1 MPALEMTN
9 PAALPA
15 DWRDFLALTKPRVM
29 SLVVFTGL
37 CGLLAAPELPPLVLG
52 FTAILCIALGA
63 GACGALNQWYEADLD
78 AQDAA
83 HRQAPA
89 SRRAGWTAQA
99 ALHFGVGLGA
109 FSVLLMGLATN
120 WLAAVLLAASILFYV
135 LVYTVWLKP
144 RTAQNIVIG
153 GAAGA
158 FPPLIGWVAATG
170 HFAALPLLLF
180 AIIFLWTPPHFWALS
195 LFVRSD
201 YAAAGI
207 PMLPVVAG
215 VEQHAP
221 ADFPLQPA
229 DGRRGGRAMA
239 ARPDRPDLWR
249 ARGDPQRRYSVMLA
263 ARVLANRATEPA
275 RMAPRSICSAIRCFY
290 LFALFTRRSSPTA
303 GCRGEARGRTDPQR
317 QRDRA
322 RIMALLLGAF
332 VVLLF
337 FITIAKTGMNW

>member
-1 MPALEMTN
+1 MPAIELTN

-15 DWRDFLALTKPRVM
+15 DWRDILALTKPRVM
-29 SLVVFTGL
+29 SLVVFSGL
-37 CGLLAAPELPPLVLG
+37 CGLLVAPVMPPAVLG

-63 GACGALNQWYEADLD
+63 GACGALNQWYEADID
-78 AQDAA
+78 AKMRRSAK
-83 HRQAPA
+83 RPLPA
-89 SRRAGWTAQA
+89 GRMDRES
-99 ALHFGVGLGA
+99 ALHFGVGLGF

-120 WLAAVLLAASILFYV
+120 WLAATLLAASILFYL

-170 HFAALPLLLF
+170 QVSALPVLLF

-215 VEQHAP
+215 VQNT
-221 ADFPLQPA
+221 
-229 DGRRGGRAMA
+229 RRQIFLYSLPMA
-239 ARPDRPDLWR
+239 AAAVAPWPLGL
-249 ARGDPQRRYSVMLA
+249 AGPIYGACAAVLSFVFLVLA
-263 ARVLANRATEPA
+263 ARVFASRATEP
-275 RMAPRSICSAIRCFY
+275 RQMESEKHLFGYSVFY
-290 LFALFTRRSSPTA
+290 LFALFA
-303 GCRGEARGRTDPQR
+303 VLVA
-317 QRDRA
+317 DRWLA
-322 RIMALLLGAF
+322 
-332 VVLLF
+332 
-337 FITIAKTGMNW
+337 